1 VKDSHICVCFL
12 DSAKV
17 QLLAELDGV
26 LFQIYH
32 LVGCIW
38 DQLEAEKVGV
48 DELELGDVGVHQA
61 EVMLLLVLETVR
73 IGPNF
78 LDLLLL
84 GEQVEQNE
92 ELALHEA

>member
-1 VKDSHICVCFL
+1 MKDSHICIGFL

-26 LFQIYH
+26 LFQIYD
-32 LVGCIW
+32 LVGRIW
-38 DQLEAEKVGV
+38 DQLEAEEVGV

-61 EVMLLLVLETVR
+61 KVVLLLVLEAMRV
-73 IGPNF
+73 GPDF

-84 GEQVEQNE
+84 GEQVE
-92 ELALHEA
+92 

>member
-1 VKDSHICVCFL
+1 MVRR
-12 DSAKV
+12 
-17 QLLAELDGV
+17 
-26 LFQIYH
+26 
-32 LVGCIW
+32 IW

-61 EVMLLLVLETVR
+61 EVMLLLVLEAVR
-73 IGPNF
+73 VSPNF

-92 ELALHEA
+92 ELTLHKAQPLKVKVIVIIN

>member
-1 VKDSHICVCFL
+1 MKDSHICVRFL

-26 LFQIYH
+26 LLQIYN
-32 LVGCIW
+32 LVGRIW
-38 DQLEAEKVGV
+38 NQREAEKVSV

-73 IGPNF
+73 ISPNF

-84 GEQVEQNE
+84 GEQVE
-92 ELALHEA
+92 